1 MTALNR
7 LDGRVSR
14 VAIIEDEPDAARLLR
29 RILQAH
35 GQYQIFEAN
44 NGREGL
50 ELIRRERP
58 DLILLDLMMPELDG
72 FTLLEILKKEEE
84 DLRNVPV
91 IVVTAK
97 ELSPAEKRRLDG
109 QVESLLQKG
118 SFMEDDLMDN
128 ILGVL
133 G

>member
-7 LDGRVSR
+7 LDGRVNR

-58 DLILLDLMMPELDG
+58 DLILLDLMMPEMDG

-118 SFMEDDLMDN
+118 AFMEEELMDN
-128 ILGVL
+128 ILGAL